1 MPRRFGGAGC
11 RYLLDQRTGGKRNDP
26 GQCGA
31 KEQPG
36 SAYCPEHHAL
46 CYLPRS
52 SVLEGHR
59 LRQIDRIGELVG
71 GRQGANTAAALRK
84 LMLKVAAIEGHA

>member
-26 GQCGA
+26 CQCGA

-52 SVLEGHR
+52 SVLEGRR
-59 LRQIDRIGELVG
+59 LRQKLVG
-71 GRQGANTAAALRK
+71 TPLSIETVYRKGYGLRVAAA
-84 LMLKVAAIEGHA
+84 V